1 MQIFVLPEAIALQDS
16 VVLHRPS
23 RVAGPEGT
31 QVSVYLSA
39 VVPANGETDAVTVIG
54 ACTVT
59 GVLTLAVIVPL
70 TMQPGVYEPADG

>member
-1 MQIFVLPEAIALQDS
+1 MFPDVIALQEPDES
-16 VVLHRPS
+16 HLPESDVGAPPETEHI
-23 RVAGPEGT
+23 RVKA
-31 QVSVYLSA
+31 VD
-39 VVPANGETDAVTVIG
+39 VVPDDGETDAVTVIG